1 MFMSRAG
8 RLNHLSRFRFNT
20 ETLHSTRKKTGS
32 TLSAMAPPI
41 SLDLMCEPGRL
52 LWRSMYSFTPV
63 RNSMKPSPT
72 VRMKISV
79 ETAQNK

>member
-1 MFMSRAG
+1 MVDDFEDDDDEDDVDAPE
-8 RLNHLSRFRFNT
+8 RL
-20 ETLHSTRKKTGS
+20 STREG
-32 TLSAMAPPI
+32 LDDGDPV
-41 SLDLMCEPGRL
+41 DLMCEPGRL
-52 LWRSMYSFTPV
+52 VWRSIYNFTTV